1 MTVAPLLYTPEEAAD
16 VLRLSRTEIYR
27 LIRVG
32 ELESVR
38 IGARRRLPAQALNE
52 YVDRLRDM
60 QARPSTRIRR
70 NAS

>member
-1 MTVAPLLYTPEEAAD
+1 MTPEPLLYTPEEAAET
-16 VLRLSRTEIYR
+16 LRLSRTEIYR

-38 IGARRRLPAQALNE
+38 IGTRRRLPAQALSE
-52 YVDRLRDM
+52 YVERLRDT

-70 NAS
+70 VR